1 MKAGIVERIFT
12 LYTISKYS
20 EQLIEF
26 MLSFPNRLANIAEL
40 ADKIQDLNYKGFIDA
55 GFIFNGAANK
65 DLNPTDEQIL
75 FGRIFANV
83 DFKRVATSIYE
94 KLYNTS
100 MLRRLVDTNTA
111 NSDLARRLQDIFLV
125 HEDDFFNDKNLEI
138 IFEFLTKYC

>member
-1 MKAGIVERIFT
+1 MKAGIIERIFT

-26 MLSFPNRLANIAEL
+26 MLSFPNRLANIEEL
-40 ADKIQDLNYKGFIDA
+40 ADKIQDLNYRGFIDA
-55 GFIFNGAANK
+55 GWLYKGCIK
-65 DLNPTDEQIL
+65 DLRPTDEQIL

-94 KLYNTS
+94 KIYNTA
-100 MLRRLVDTNTA
+100 MLRRLVDTNTTNA
-111 NSDLARRLQDIFLV
+111 DLARRLQDIFLV
-125 HEDDFFNDKNLEI
+125 HENDFFNDKNLEI